1 MPGVRVLTAL
11 GAWGTVGLI
20 WFAMRPMQIAGKL
33 AWSAYKQSQQL
44 TEESRDYHLRLQQ
57 TLEDLSTA
65 NQQLVHL
72 NRLADGLRQAA
83 EEARRA
89 KEQFVA
95 NVSHEL
101 RTPLNMIIGFSEMIV
116 NAPQAYGRRL
126 PTALLADLAVILR
139 NSQHLADLI
148 NDVLDLS
155 QLEAG
160 QMALVREQIALPEVV
175 GAAAMAVRPLFESK
189 GLYLRTELPDDLPPV
204 SADRTRIREVMLNL
218 LSNAGRFTERGGITV
233 RGQRRS
239 NDLVISVADT
249 GPGIAAADQE
259 RLFQPFQQLDGSL
272 SRRYGGAGLG
282 LSISREFVELHGGKM
297 WVESEPGAGATF
309 FFTLPLDNSPA
320 PSASAQRW
328 LMPGWEFLQRT
339 RPSLV
344 QPAPTRPRIVVCE
357 AGESLQRWLTRYL
370 SHVEIVAVPDMTK
383 AVEKLTTGPA
393 QALLVNVASV
403 AETLQQSD
411 LVAWL
416 PNNVP
421 LIICS
426 APGVSAAA
434 HSLGVADYLIK
445 PIARETLLATLDR
458 LRLKGKTILVA
469 DDDADTL
476 RLFRRVLSSAEQ
488 GYRVLTATDG
498 REAWRVLCE
507 ERPDAIL
514 LDLFMP
520 EMDGFE
526 LLAAKNADP
535 LLRDIPTAVISAR
548 DPLGRPIVSRALA
561 VTCSAGLSLPQL
573 LACIEALS
581 AILSPLHSPVDPA
594 RPAASPE

>member
-1 MPGVRVLTAL
+1 
-11 GAWGTVGLI
+11 
-20 WFAMRPMQIAGKL
+20 
-33 AWSAYKQSQQL
+33 
-44 TEESRDYHLRLQQ
+44 
-57 TLEDLSTA
+57 
-65 NQQLVHL
+65 
-72 NRLADGLRQAA
+72 
-83 EEARRA
+83 
-89 KEQFVA
+89 
-95 NVSHEL
+95 
-101 RTPLNMIIGFSEMIV
+101 MIV

-126 PTALLADLAVILR
+126 PAALLADLAVILR
-139 NSQHLADLI
+139 NSQHLASLI

-155 QLEAG
+155 QLAAG
-160 QMALVREQIALPEVV
+160 QMALAREQVALPEII
-175 GAAAMAVRPLFESK
+175 AAAATAVRPLFESK
-189 GLYLRTELPDDLPPV
+189 GLYLRTELPADLPPI

-233 RGQRRS
+233 RGQRQG

-259 RLFQPFQQLDGSL
+259 RLFLPFQQLDVSL

-320 PSASAQRW
+320 PATGAQRW
-328 LMPGWEFLQRT
+328 LTPGWEYLQRT

-344 QPAPTRPRIVVCE
+344 QPTPAPSKIVVCE
-357 AGESLQRWLTRYL
+357 ADGSLQRWLTRYL
-370 SHVEIVAVPDMTK
+370 SHLEIVAVPDM
-383 AVEKLTTGPA
+383 AGAAEQLTTAPA
-393 QALLVNVASV
+393 QALLVNTASV

-411 LVAWL
+411 LAAWL

-421 LIICS
+421 VIICS
-426 APGVSAAA
+426 APGASAAA
-434 HSLGVADYLIK
+434 RGLGVADYLIK

-458 LRLKGKTILVA
+458 LRLRGKTILVA

-476 RLFRRVLSSAEQ
+476 RLFRRVLTSAEP

-498 REAWRVLCE
+498 REAWRVLRE

-514 LDLFMP
+514 LDLLMP
-520 EMDGFE
+520 ETDGFE

-535 LLRDIPTAVISAR
+535 LLRDIPAVVISAR
-548 DPLGRPIVSRALA
+548 DPLGRPIVSRELA
-561 VTCSAGLSLPQL
+561 VTCNAGLSLPQL

-581 AILSPLHSPVDPA
+581 AILSPLHSSADPA
-594 RPAASPE
+594 RPAASPG